1 MMNTPVK
8 PAVKISRSYS
18 GLQKLLH
25 WAVVLTFAF
34 NYVVSDGMGRALR
47 TFLQTGANDSLT
59 AELHVIVG
67 VATLVLML
75 LRLVVRLI
83 QGAPALPPAPHPLM
97 EKAAH
102 GVHWLLYAAMIATP
116 AAGGAA
122 WFLGLHEAGD
132 IHEVLVNLTLF
143 LIIAHVAAALFHHF
157 ILKDQLL
164 KRMAPH

>member
-1 MMNTPVK
+1 MKV
-8 PAVKISRSYS
+8 SQSYS
-18 GLQKLLH
+18 GLQKILH

-47 TFLQTGANDSLT
+47 TFTETGVNDNTT
-59 AELHVIVG
+59 AKLHVIVG
-67 VATLVLML
+67 VTTLILMII
-75 LRLVVRLI
+75 RLVVRLI

-102 GVHWLLYAAMIATP
+102 GVHFLLYAAMIATP

-122 WFLGLHEAGD
+122 WFLGIHAAGD
-132 IHEVLVNLTLF
+132 AHEVLVNLTLL
-143 LIIAHVAAALFHHF
+143 LIIAHVAAALYHQF
-157 ILKDQLL
+157 ILKDNLL

>member
-1 MMNTPVK
+1 M
-8 PAVKISRSYS
+8 KISQSYS

-67 VATLVLML
+67 VATLVLMI

-83 QGAPALPPAPHPLM
+83 QGAPAMPPAPHPLM

-102 GVHWLLYAAMIATP
+102 AVHFLLYAAMIATP
-116 AAGGAA
+116 AAGAAA
-122 WFLGLHEAGD
+122 WFLGIHDAGDLHEA
-132 IHEVLVNLTLF
+132 LVNLTLL